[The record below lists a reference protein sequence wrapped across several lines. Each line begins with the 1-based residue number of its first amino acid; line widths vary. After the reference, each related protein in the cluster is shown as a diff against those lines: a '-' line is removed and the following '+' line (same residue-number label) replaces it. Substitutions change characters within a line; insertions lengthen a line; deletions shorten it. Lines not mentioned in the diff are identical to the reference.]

1 MWRHSMPI
9 GAVAA
14 AIVAGAAATAQAE
27 SITVQYTV
35 EIFQQ
40 CNFTGV
46 VNCHEFRTSFPMTLS
61 FDTTVINEHAEE
73 GRLTRF
79 YGEPALSDIPLPLNA
94 DFPPLSQPRRSAAET
109 ARFDPQRGTWVRE
122 SLLDIHQNAS
132 VDHSDF
138 HRDLQIT
145 ASGEFAVMPDLDA
158 ASFAQFLG
166 TAPFHQ
172 FFLGDSIEL
181 ASGGFELLGYFG
193 QASLDAPPAVTP
205 EPTSL
210 LLLATGMT
218 GLALRR
224 RRQASGAS

>member
-14 AIVAGAAATAQAE
+14 AVLAGAVTTAQAE
-27 SITVQYTV
+27 PIKVQYTV

-40 CNFTGV
+40 CNFTGEV
-46 VNCHEFRTSFPMTLS
+46 SCHEFRTSFPMTLS

-79 YGEPALSDIPLPLNA
+79 YGEPTLSDIPLALND
-94 DFPPLSQPRRSAAET
+94 DFPPLSPPRRTAAEV
-109 ARFDPQRGTWVRE
+109 ARFDAQRGTWVRE
-122 SLLDIHQNAS
+122 SLLDIRQDAS
-132 VDHSDF
+132 VDHSDY

-145 ASGEFAVMPDLDA
+145 ANGDFAVMPDLNA

-172 FFLGDSIEL
+172 FFLADSIEL

-193 QASLDAPPAVTP
+193 RASLDTPAAVTP
-205 EPTSL
+205 EPASM

-224 RRQASGAS
+224 RRQAS